1 MIGVAEG
8 DSIIRQKQERES
20 RVEMVKELLM
30 VVVMGWLVGE
40 CLGSQPGCVFSN
52 VFGDNMVLQR
62 DTNVRVWGYGGIDAT
77 MVKCILY
84 DSSSTTFLFFSTH
97 FLSFLLLSSGQQMAT
112 QLW

>member
-1 MIGVAEG
+1 MRYRLRHEGSSMIGVAEG
-8 DSIIRQKQERES
+8 GSIIRQKQEMES

-84 DSSSTTFLFFSTH
+84 DSSSSSSSSSSSFQLTFY
-97 FLSFLLLSSGQQMAT
+97 
-112 QLW
+112 